1 MTVTGWVIGG
11 RGMLGGAITRE
22 IRGRNGWRLIDADP
36 LPWHDSEKMNARVSD
51 TALALLDRAGNGPW
65 TIIWAAGAAV
75 TASSTYELALEREQ
89 LRRILDVI
97 GGVLDSTD
105 GSGPGSIFY
114 ASSAGGVYAGS
125 CAPPFTEETVPRPI
139 SPYGRFK
146 LDAEAIVA
154 DFGLRHRVTSVLGR
168 IANLYGPGQKLEK
181 MQGLI
186 SHIALAQ
193 LSRTP
198 AAIYVPLDT
207 VRDYLFVDDCAR
219 LICDLV
225 ETVEAGRPAAVT
237 KILASG
243 QGVTVGALLGLF
255 GAISKHRPR
264 VTLGSS
270 PAAAYQTRD
279 LRLRSVVLTGLDARN
294 LTPLSA
300 GIGATMQDILLRLQE
315 GTR

>member
-36 LPWHDSEKMNARVSD
+36 LPWHDSEEMSARVSD

-75 TASSTYELALEREQ
+75 TASSTDELALEREQ

-105 GSGPGSIFY
+105 GTGPGSIFY

-125 CAPPFTEETVPRPI
+125 SAPPFTENTVPRPI

-154 DFGLRHRVTSVLGR
+154 EFGLRHRVTSVLGR

-225 ETVEAGRPAAVT
+225 ENVEGGRPTAVT

-279 LRLRSVVLTGLDARN
+279 LRLRSVVMTGLDARN